1 MSRTIAGVR
10 GTLAAA
16 ALALITLTTVAAP
29 GQAASGMAALR
40 ELEAAVNAT
49 RAAAATGIDVVQTR
63 RFDRTTSLRE
73 LIPRME
79 MSVPGGTRLRVHATV
94 NPDSAYYLS
103 VRRQPS
109 GALLGSAGHEVG
121 AETAWSTVSML
132 DSADALD
139 ARNAGVSAR
148 TALTG
153 LPLSLDLYEPYLP
166 NDPGVVAIDL
176 ILPPYADAFDEGWQ
190 RVTST
195 VRADGT
201 TVIRGSVPPG
211 AAASDGD
218 DRCSRPLVEVTVGT
232 AGVITSSRWTETCPR
247 EGTRRYAATASYGL
261 QPIQPPTSPSRSAVG
276 VLG

>member
-1 MSRTIAGVR
+1 MSRNARRVKTALTATVVALVTI
-10 GTLAAA
+10 
-16 ALALITLTTVAAP
+16 TTVATP
-29 GQAASGMAALR
+29 GHAATGMAALR
-40 ELEAAVNAT
+40 QLETAVNAT
-49 RAAAATGIDVVQTR
+49 RDAAATGIDVVQTR

-73 LIPRME
+73 LTPRME

-109 GALLGSAGHEVG
+109 GALLGSAGREVA
-121 AETAWSTVSML
+121 AETAWATVSML

-139 ARNAGVSAR
+139 ARRAGVSAR

-153 LPLSLDLYEPYLP
+153 LPLSLDLYELYLP
-166 NDPGVVAIDL
+166 RDPGVVAIDL

-190 RVTST
+190 NVVST
-195 VRADGT
+195 VRTDGT

-211 AAASDGD
+211 AAASDGE

-247 EGTRRYAATASYGL
+247 EGTRRYAATAAYGL
-261 QPIQPPTSPSRSAVG
+261 QPIQPPTSPARSAAG
-276 VLG
+276 VIG